1 MRKKRIIAAGIKVL
15 DAARE
20 VEPENID
27 VLYELGVLYE
37 KNKETDKALE
47 YMEQVLRLN
56 PDQANALNFI
66 GYSWAEKG
74 INLDK
79 AEEMIKKALAL
90 KPGDGYIQDSLGW
103 LYYQKGDYKKA
114 TDELLK
120 AHQKVPD
127 DPVIAEH
134 VGDAY
139 LKLGDRVQ
147 ATEFLQKSLK
157 LDTKGERKQIL
168 EDKLKDLEKQKK

>member
-1 MRKKRIIAAGIKVL
+1 MDYAAGIKVL
-15 DAARE
+15 DAARQ
-20 VEPENID
+20 VEPDNVD

-37 KNKETDKALE
+37 KNKDTDKALQC
-47 YMEQVLRLN
+47 MEQVLRLN

-66 GYSWAEKG
+66 GYTWAEKG
-74 INLDK
+74 TNLDK
-79 AEEMIKKALAL
+79 AEEMIKKALTL

-103 LYYQKGDYKKA
+103 LYYQKGDYKRA
-114 TDELLK
+114 ADELTK
-120 AHQKVPD
+120 AHQRVPD

-139 LKLGDRVQ
+139 LKLGDRAQ
-147 ATEFLQKSLK
+147 ATEFLEKALK

-168 EDKLKDLEKQKK
+168 EEKLKGLEKKK